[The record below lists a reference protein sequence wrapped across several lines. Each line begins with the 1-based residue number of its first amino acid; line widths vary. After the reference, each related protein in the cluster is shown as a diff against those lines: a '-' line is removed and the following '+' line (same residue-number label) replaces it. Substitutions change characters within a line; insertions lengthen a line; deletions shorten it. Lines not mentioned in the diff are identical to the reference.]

1 MKTKKTNE
9 AAATPSPKGKAKL
22 QNLKLHKETLQN
34 LSDQDLSNQDAN
46 AVRGGAAQYTQPG
59 GAARQCP

>member
-46 AVRGGAAQYTQPG
+46 AVRGGADFFTRPG
-59 GAARQCP
+59 GGARYC